1 MRRAF
6 AALLLAGLGAGARP
20 PLTSSSGR
28 SQSAQEDGYGS
39 QLLSAV
45 LMNDLD
51 QADAIFSVAT
61 GAQSVR
67 LANAIDWR
75 GKTVLMHAAS
85 RDFADGHNPFAY
97 QTLSLYEILIR
108 WGKAET
114 VVEPSKE
121 QL

>member
-51 QADAIFSVAT
+51 QADA
-61 GAQSVR
+61 GAIE
-67 LANAIDWR
+67 L
-75 GKTVLMHAAS
+75 
-85 RDFADGHNPFAY
+85 
-97 QTLSLYEILIR
+97 EIPGLV
-108 WGKAET
+108 GALH
-114 VVEPSKE
+114 VVEDKDAGGE
-121 QL
+121 EAQGGQEEEDA